1 MNLRERKRERTRQAL
16 VDAASE
22 LFAAKGF
29 EATTIAEIA
38 ARAEVGTRTFF
49 SYFPTKEDVLFP
61 ESDGRVHL
69 ALAAIADREP
79 GEDPASVLLR
89 ALGEA
94 GDASDD
100 MTGPLAAMR
109 IELTQQVASVRGRA
123 LQLQWEAQ
131 REIALPQPGDQRGA
145 DDPPAGPGPPCR
157 PGRDPR
163 VDATGDPS
171 RAPAVD
177 GGRRRRRLTA
187 LADGDLGDS
196 VRQRRWWLT
205 DQVRLT
211 WGVCRSNTY
220 RRR

>member
-1 MNLRERKRERTRQAL
+1 MSFCNECSSLPTVNLRELKRSRTRQAL

-61 ESDGRVHL
+61 SSDARVRI
-69 ALAAIADREP
+69 AVAAIAGREP

-89 ALGEA
+89 ALREAGEA
-94 GDASDD
+94 NDD
-100 MTGPLAAMR
+100 MTGSLAAMR

-131 REIALPQPGDQRGA
+131 QEIARHLAAAYPGELDEVGA
-145 DDPPAGPGPPCR
+145 AALVGAFVGAIN
-157 PGRDPR
+157 GALMTLLRDPAKR
-163 VDATGDPS
+163 ADPAAVQRATD
-171 RAPAVD
+171 
-177 GGRRRRRLTA
+177 LA
-187 LADGDLGDS
+187 LRPWSA
-196 VRQRRWWLT
+196 RP
-205 DQVRLT
+205 
-211 WGVCRSNTY
+211 
-220 RRR
+220 

>member
-131 REIALPQPGDQRGA
+131 REIARHLAAAYPDRLDEVSAAALVGAFVGAISGALMTLLQDPARRADPAAIRASMQRATHLALQPWTAGA
-145 DDPPAGPGPPCR
+145 
-157 PGRDPR
+157 
-163 VDATGDPS
+163 V
-171 RAPAVD
+171 
-177 GGRRRRRLTA
+177 GGA
-187 LADGDLGDS
+187 
-196 VRQRRWWLT
+196 
-205 DQVRLT
+205 
-211 WGVCRSNTY
+211 
-220 RRR
+220 